1 MKLNKFFFVVSVVVL
16 AASCRTSNDHQFALR
31 AQDMPLATSEVKAK
45 VDSLYNSMSM
55 EERIA
60 QLRSIN
66 LWEVQDKN
74 GKLDTMLCRKLI
86 GNGIGHFAQYASQ
99 SSTTLDSLR
108 DQVAEA
114 QQWLMK
120 HTPHGIPALFHEE
133 VITGVTAR
141 DATVYPQQ
149 IGLACSFNTTLAEQK
164 TRYTAHDLRA
174 LGGMQTLSPM
184 TDVVRNPHFNRLE
197 ESYGEDG
204 YLSAAMGVAFVRGLQ
219 HGGLKQ
225 GVAACSKH
233 FLGYGG
239 GADAP
244 EKELYEDILL
254 PHEAM
259 IRITGSKVV
268 MTGYHQFK
276 GVKCVASGELQ
287 NNILR
292 HYLHF
297 DGMMVSDYGSVAQ
310 IEGAKD
316 NVERAALAINAGND
330 VDFQEGECYKLLPE
344 AMKRG
349 LVKEETIAKA
359 VKRVL
364 TLKYSLGLMD
374 KGAKLWADGHLDF
387 DRPEE
392 RKLAY
397 DLATQSVVLLQNG
410 GILPMKGQRKI
421 FLTGPNADGIW
432 AMCGDYTYQSMKFF
446 WHKQMPSFV
455 DPKIISLKAGMVQKL
470 PQGCALTYERGCDW
484 TNMSVTKIQKGGDPR
499 TVWMLEMKNRHVPAP
514 EPANPKKAL
523 AQAKDA
529 DIIVA
534 AMGENAMLCGENRDR
549 ESLRLPSGQ
558 EEYVEQLLAT
568 GKPVVL
574 VMFGGRAQVISK
586 FASRCAAIIQAWYP
600 GEEGGNALADIL
612 YGNVSPSGKLSVS
625 YPNRELN
632 EPLSYTYQTA
642 KNPKV
647 AWPFGYGLSY
657 NRYSYSDLRMDKTV
671 NTDDEA
677 FSISFDVTNEEQ
689 YVSDEVVEV
698 YLSPEDKA
706 LPLKP
711 IQLIAFDRVPL
722 QPGEKKTVSFRVSPQ
737 QLGYYAHRQ
746 WHISPG
752 HFRIKVGASSQDIR
766 LTDVITLKGKNV
778 VMPLR
783 TVYFSEPIH

>member
-1 MKLNKFFFVVSVVVL
+1 MKFSRIYLAVSVVML
-16 AASCRTSNDHQFALR
+16 ASSCKFNGDQTFALQ
-31 AQDMPLATSEVKAK
+31 AKDTPLASPEVRVK
-45 VDSLYNSMSM
+45 VDSLYDSMSM

-60 QLRSIN
+60 QLRCIN

-74 GKLDTMLCRKLI
+74 GKLDTLLCRQLI
-86 GNGIGHFAQYASQ
+86 GNGIGQFAQFASQ
-99 SSTTLDSLR
+99 SETTLDSLR
-108 DQVAEA
+108 DQVSEV
-114 QQWLMK
+114 QRWLQR
-120 HTPHGIPALFHEE
+120 HTPHGIPALLHEE

-149 IGLACSFNTTLAEQK
+149 IGLACSFNPTLTERK
-164 TRYTAHDLRA
+164 TCLTAQDLRA

-204 YLSAAMGVAFVRGLQ
+204 YLSATMGVAFVRGLQ
-219 HGGLKQ
+219 HGGLRE

-259 IRITGSKVV
+259 IRVGGSKVV

-276 GVKCVASGELQ
+276 GTNCVASSELQ
-287 NNILR
+287 NGILR
-292 HYLHF
+292 RYLHF
-297 DGMMVSDYGSVAQ
+297 DGIMVSDYGSVAQ
-310 IEGAKD
+310 IEGATD

-349 LVKEETIAKA
+349 LVKLETVEMA
-359 VKRVL
+359 VKRIL

-374 KGAKLWADGHLDF
+374 KGARLWADGHLDF

-392 RKLAY
+392 RKLTY
-397 DLATQSVVLLQNG
+397 DLATQSVVLLQND
-410 GILPMKGQRKI
+410 GILPIKGQRKI
-421 FLTGPNADGIW
+421 LLTGPNSDGIW

-446 WHKQMPSFV
+446 WRKQMPSFFN
-455 DPKIISLKAGMVQKL
+455 PKIISLRDGMTQKL
-470 PQGCALTYERGCDW
+470 PLGCAIAYERGCDW
-484 TNMSVTKIQKGGDPR
+484 TNVPVTKIQKGGDPR
-499 TVWMLEMKNRHVPAP
+499 TVWMLEMKNRHVPEP
-514 EPANPKKAL
+514 EPANPERAL
-523 AQAKDA
+523 AKAKEA

-534 AMGENAMLCGENRDR
+534 AMGENVMLCGENRDR

-612 YGNVSPSGKLSVS
+612 YGNISPSGKLSVS
-625 YPNRELN
+625 YPNCELN
-632 EPLSYTYQTA
+632 EPISYTYQST
-642 KNPKV
+642 KDPRV

-657 NRYSYSDLRMDKTV
+657 NEYQYSNLRMDETV
-671 NTDDEA
+671 NTNDGEFCICFEVA
-677 FSISFDVTNEEQ
+677 NKGR
-689 YVSDEVVEV
+689 YASDEIVEV
-698 YLSPEDKA
+698 YLSPEDRQ

-711 IQLIAFDRVPL
+711 IQLMAFDRVTL
-722 QPGEKKTVSFRVSPQ
+722 QAGEKKKVSFRVSPQ
-737 QLGYYAHRQ
+737 QLGFYAQRQ

-752 HFRIKVGASSQDIR
+752 RYRIKVGSSSQDIR
-766 LTDVITLKGKNV
+766 LTDVMTLKGKEV
-778 VMPLR
+778 TMPLR
-783 TVYFSEPIH
+783 TVYFSEPIR